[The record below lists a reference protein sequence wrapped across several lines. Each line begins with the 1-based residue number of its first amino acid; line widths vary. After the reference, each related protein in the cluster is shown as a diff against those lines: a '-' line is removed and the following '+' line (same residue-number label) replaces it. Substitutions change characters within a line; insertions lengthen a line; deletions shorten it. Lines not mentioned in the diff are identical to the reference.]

1 MKKIILLIFAFSLIL
16 TSWAL
21 IANTTQAEDVVTLKK
36 VKNVRVVKKGNKY
49 ITLKW
54 NKVTNAESYKIK
66 VMNKKKKK
74 LKIENSTKIKKKIK
88 NLKKN
93 RVYNFRV
100 RAINGDVKG
109 KWSIIKKVRTK
120 NIDPTPD
127 PDPTPTP
134 TPEPGDFAISSTAFE
149 DGATIPATYTCD
161 GLDVNPPLSWEN
173 IPDGTGSLVFI
184 LRDIDAPGGDF
195 YHWGVKNINSS
206 STGVAQDAVPT
217 GGYELENDFSEAN
230 YSGPYPPGGDG
241 NHHYQFELY
250 AMSSSTVA
258 SSIISDLSTYV
269 QANALD
275 SDYFTGLYSRP

>member
-134 TPEPGDFAISSTAFE
+134 TPEPGDFAISSTAFDD
-149 DGATIPATYTCD
+149 DGAIPIKYTHWGD
-161 GLDVNPPLSWEN
+161 DVNPALSWEN
-173 IPDGTGSLVFI
+173 APEGTESFVLTVI
-184 LRDIDAPGGDF
+184 DIDASDF
-195 YHWGVKNINSS
+195 VHWGVKDISS
-206 STGVAQDAVPT
+206 SATGVAENSVPT
-217 GGYELENDFSEAN
+217 EGNQLPNSFIP
-230 YSGPYPPGGDG
+230 YSSIYQGPYPPSGT
-241 NHHYQFELY
+241 HRYEFRLY
-250 AMSSSTVA
+250 ALDIAEVIGDTVAEVETNMSSHILEQLT
-258 SSIISDLSTYV
+258 LTGTYT
-269 QANALD
+269 A
-275 SDYFTGLYSRP
+275 P